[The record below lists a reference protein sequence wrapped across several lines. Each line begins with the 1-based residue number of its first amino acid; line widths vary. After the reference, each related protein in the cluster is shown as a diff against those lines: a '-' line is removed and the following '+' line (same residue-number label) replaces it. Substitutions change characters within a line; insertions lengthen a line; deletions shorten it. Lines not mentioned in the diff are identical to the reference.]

1 LKILVCAPSNGGC
14 DVLARRLKFE
24 VDNDLIQIDDKE
36 FGLVRVGITES
47 IHNDVGSIWLG
58 TLAAKMVENAKK
70 EIDSLNEHYEAIK
83 KMQTDLEIKIKNTD
97 DKNQV

>member
-1 LKILVCAPSNGGC
+1 MKILVCAPSNGGC

-36 FGLVRVGITES
+36 FGLVRVGVTES
-47 IHNDVGSIWLG
+47 IHNDIGSILLEK
-58 TLAAKMVENAKK
+58 LAARLAEKK
-70 EIDSLNEHYEAIK
+70 EIDSLNEDYDAIK
-83 KMQTDLEIKIKNTD
+83 KRETNLENQIKNTD